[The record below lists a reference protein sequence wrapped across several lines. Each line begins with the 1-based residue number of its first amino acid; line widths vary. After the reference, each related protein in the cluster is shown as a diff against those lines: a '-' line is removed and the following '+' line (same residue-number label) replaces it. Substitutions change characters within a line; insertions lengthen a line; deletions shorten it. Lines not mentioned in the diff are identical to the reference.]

1 MPEPKPQ
8 INPAYAPDESPI
20 NFQRMAPGKFR
31 LLFEQQGY
39 QEVAGQSDASHWRLA
54 GVFIARDQR
63 PDIGNVT
70 LTRLVLEDADGDLGY
85 IDLTPT
91 SAVAL
96 ARHLIEFAIASANTN
111 GEPQVIARDVL
122 ALIRTFTSA
131 EFFGAFRR
139 SVMQAAE
146 EQIRAKLLVE
156 SVLDGNV

>member
-20 NFQRMAPGKFR
+20 NFQRMAPDKFR

-54 GVFIARDQR
+54 GVFVGRDQR
-63 PDIGNVT
+63 PDIGNYVF
-70 LTRLVLEDADGDLGY
+70 TRLTFEDADGDLGY

-91 SAVAL
+91 STVAL
-96 ARHLIEFAIASANTN
+96 AKHLIEFAIASANTN

-122 ALIRTFTSA
+122 ALIAKFTGTAYFSV
-131 EFFGAFRR
+131 FKR